1 MVVVNLASNLKP
13 SPKVAYEDLI
23 NFGEIMDSKRK
34 SVCSSQ
40 TLLVFPEDPKV
51 FMELYPTAYSS
62 EDPPVKCRVSLS
74 EIMWR
79 CRKTMTPCRSTNQH
93 VRGHVAKPGTVH
105 SESAHRM
112 SGSGAQPAPSEAA
125 NGVLLSLLEKYMF
138 QSGSAPHV
146 GECQSPRESSLV
158 TSSPSSGAIGS
169 SPAHMFSGGIAPQCL
184 DPRNDKL
191 AQLKAKLSCV
201 ESEVLPLE
209 DCKRADDGGATLVLQ
224 RLTKKRPQAAEVEGE
239 EEEEAEAEEG
249 SEAKGA
255 TMRTL
260 AAAPETV
267 RKSARVRKTL
277 RKPAAAPKA
286 ASKGAAKSVYE
297 YLLAKPAKFAR
308 PPCTQNPTPYA
319 GGKIYFSKPMSS
331 YRVYVRKGDRIDK
344 RIKANTASKG
354 DMQRAFNICCAL
366 IESDTRPRAT

>member
-13 SPKVAYEDLI
+13 SPKVAYEDLM

-93 VRGHVAKPGTVH
+93 VRGQVPTHVG
-105 SESAHRM
+105 EHRM

-146 GECQSPRESSLV
+146 GECQSPRASSLV
-158 TSSPSSGAIGS
+158 ASSPSSGAIGS

-224 RLTKKRPQAAEVEGE
+224 RLTKKRPQAAQVEGE

-267 RKSARVRKTL
+267 RKSERVRKTL